1 MADAA
6 TNRKR
11 QGVNTGC
18 RHMWGRECVCVA
30 ARQGVKPL
38 LASCTWKNN
47 NNKPLTCRH
56 YELMASKGE
65 NLIGY
70 KRHSDVRQK
79 RDSDDGCCWFGAIS
93 AGLCLSRMCFV
104 VVRVSGGFPCRSPN
118 LKIPFPA
125 IPLSTRQIKVCVLT
139 ESPSFSYL
147 GPATCRVTPASHAE
161 SSKCRNLTRRNQLFA
176 TNVATHCFIAR
187 IFTSD
192 SDVLLANEHI
202 CSLSAPKYL
211 KVL

>member
-30 ARQGVKPL
+30 ARLGGVKPL
-38 LASCTWKNN
+38 LALCTWKKN

-65 NLIGY
+65 NLIWY

-79 RDSDDGCCWFGAIS
+79 RSGRDSDDGCCWFGAIS
-93 AGLCLSRMCFV
+93 AGLCLSRMSVCFV
-104 VVRVSGGFPCRSPN
+104 LGRVSGD
-118 LKIPFPA
+118 
-125 IPLSTRQIKVCVLT
+125 
-139 ESPSFSYL
+139 
-147 GPATCRVTPASHAE
+147 SHAGPLIWK
-161 SSKCRNLTRRNQLFA
+161 SLSQVFHCQQGRSKCACWQSRPHSAASDQLHAMWQQHRTLNRVNKWTSHRKTYFLLLTWPLTA
-176 TNVATHCFIAR
+176 
-187 IFTSD
+187 S
-192 SDVLLANEHI
+192 SPGSSLLI
-202 CSLSAPKYL
+202 
-211 KVL
+211 